1 MPIYEFYC
9 PKCHEIFNFFSR
21 GIQTQK
27 QADCPKCGKK
37 KLSREVSR
45 FAAIGGGK
53 KDEGG
58 GDGLDDLP
66 FDESRMESAMEALAG
81 EAEHMNEDDPR
92 AAAQLM
98 RKMSDMTGL
107 KFNETMEQAIA
118 RMEAGEDPETIEQ
131 ELGPMMEGDEMPFV
145 LPGGKGTPKPPPR
158 HEETLY
164 DL

>member
-9 PKCHEIFNFFSR
+9 SSCHEIFNFFSR
-21 GIQTQK
+21 GINTQK
-27 QADCPKCGKK
+27 RPSCPKCGKK
-37 KLSREVSR
+37 RLSREVSR

-53 KDEGG
+53 KYGG
-58 GDGLDDLP
+58 EGDGLDDLP
-66 FDESRMESAMEALAG
+66 IDEARMESAMEALAG

-107 KFNETMEQAIA
+107 QFNETMEQALS
-118 RMEAGEDPETIEQ
+118 RMEAGEDPESIEE

-145 LPGGKGTPKPPPR
+145 LPGGKSGPKRPPR